1 MPIAKQ
7 NFSHV
12 TNFELEGVDLT
23 LLTVDFINDMSAQTT
38 DLSAGA
44 NTAGLEA
51 ARATIMARANI
62 LAEGPLTDSD
72 TSQKTYIVRSD
83 SVNLNSAF
91 GATAIAELQTAIRA
105 IPVGVCSQTI
115 TSATVTGTK
124 LGILT
129 AAAVAL

>member
-51 ARATIMARANI
+51 VRATIMARANI

-72 TSQKTYIVRSD
+72 SSQKTYIVRSD

-91 GATAIAELQTAIRA
+91 GATAITELQAAIRA

-124 LGILT
+124 ISVLT
-129 AAAVAL
+129 AAVVAL

>member
-23 LLTVDFINDMSAQTT
+23 ILTVDFINDMSAQTT

-51 ARATIMARANI
+51 VRATIMARANI

-72 TSQKTYIVRSD
+72 SSQKTYIVRSD

-91 GATAIAELQTAIRA
+91 GATAITELQAAIRA

>member
-51 ARATIMARANI
+51 VRATIMSRANI

-72 TSQKTYIVRSD
+72 TQKTYIVRSD

-91 GATAIAELQTAIRA
+91 GATAITELQAAIRA
-105 IPVGVCSQTI
+105 IPVGVCSVTI